1 MIRAAHRPDVRGTS
15 MQRSPSALQH
25 SRYRSRLRLVM
36 GSRPL
41 GVREPVYVPGLP
53 VLGGK
58 ESLVLMDGS
67 WRVAVQGGCNVSAA
81 TREIPRGSSRLRSAG
96 PGRFVMV
103 HGTQTIE
110 HSLSG
115 GACDGALPPRSSR
128 TPGAPSSGRSARPG
142 PEQPSESLWAP
153 EHTNVVPDMER
164 PGRSMPRSW
173 EAREDRTISGASPW
187 SFARCRIGRA
197 A

>member
-1 MIRAAHRPDVRGTS
+1 MTCTAHQRDARGTS
-15 MQRSPSALQH
+15 MQRSPSALRH
-25 SRYRSRLRLVM
+25 SRYRSRLRLFM

-58 ESLVLMDGS
+58 EPLVLMDGS

-128 TPGAPSSGRSARPG
+128 NARSPLLRAFRASGGTFASRPCEAGQQPTGATFCG
-142 PEQPSESLWAP
+142 
-153 EHTNVVPDMER
+153 R
-164 PGRSMPRSW
+164 PGRGFAKGSGVGGRRSVSTGRRMISPGD
-173 EAREDRTISGASPW
+173 ERES
-187 SFARCRIGRA
+187 
-197 A
+197 

>member
-1 MIRAAHRPDVRGTS
+1 
-15 MQRSPSALQH
+15 MQRSPSALRH
-25 SRYRSRLRLVM
+25 SRYRSRLRLFM

-58 ESLVLMDGS
+58 EPLVLMDGS

-142 PEQPSESLWAP
+142 ALS
-153 EHTNVVPDMER
+153 R
-164 PGRSMPRSW
+164 PGHVRPDSNRPGLLSVVAPVVGLRRVLES
-173 EAREDRTISGASPW
+173 AVVAPYRP
-187 SFARCRIGRA
+187 A
-197 A
+197 AG